1 MKLSVT
7 SYSFSQLFANGSSN
21 QLDCVSRAKD
31 MGFEAIEFTDL
42 SPHDGSTEEEYAVKI
57 GAEAKR
63 VGITVANYTIGAD
76 FLFGSNGDTKAEI
89 ERVKRKIDVA
99 ALMGATGLR
108 HDATYGF
115 PAGQREYRGFDSV
128 LPALAD
134 ACRAVTE
141 YAAGKGIRTMI
152 ENHGFFCQDSDRVEK
167 LVNTVAHP
175 NFGWLVDMGNFTCAD
190 ENPVTAVGRA
200 APYAFYV
207 HAKDFHIKSGMGPNP
222 GEGFF
227 MSRAGNYLRGSIIG
241 HGDVPVRQCLSA
253 LKRAG
258 YDGFVSVEFE
268 GMEDALRGIAIGA
281 ANLRRFMD
289 EI

>member
-42 SPHDGSTEEEYAVKI
+42 SPHDGSTEEEYAAKI

-115 PAGQREYRGFDSV
+115 PAGQREFRGFDSV

-134 ACRAVTE
+134 ACRAITV
-141 YAAGKGIRTMI
+141 YAAEKGIRTMI